1 MNNKRNFLLFLL
13 LGTTFLLRAQTD
25 ISESKFYVK
34 VYGGYGLITP
44 GSYKLASSSNAG
56 GAGNTSLSKTGLG
69 AGIRAGGG
77 IGVIISDFLNIG
89 ADVEYLSGASLK
101 SNTVYSSS
109 ASYYI
114 SRTQIK
120 YTSLSITPHVVFKAL
135 SKPDYLIYNRF
146 GILLNLP
153 MNLKKT
159 EFDSSF
165 TAGSPNY
172 YYSANKTGTYKVGL
186 TAGLSVALG
195 VQVRLTDN
203 LRGFAELFGNY
214 LVLSPTN
221 YDENSIVINNGA
233 KTSSDLHGTYIKDG
247 QTSYNSPPGSTTT
260 TYTTSVN
267 GNTFNMNAVGVNIGI
282 TYRF

>member
-1 MNNKRNFLLFLL
+1 MI
-13 LGTTFLLRAQTD
+13 GATVMSHAQTE
-25 ISESKFYVK
+25 ISESKFYIK

-44 GSYKLASSSNAG
+44 GSYKLVSSSNAG
-56 GAGNTSLSKTGLG
+56 GASGNTSLSKQGLG

-89 ADVEYLSGASLK
+89 ADVEYLSGSSLK
-101 SNTVYSSS
+101 SSTSYLPPTGYSF
-109 ASYYI
+109 I
-114 SRTQIK
+114 SRTEIT

-146 GILLNLP
+146 GILLNMP
-153 MNLKKT
+153 MNIKKT

-165 TAGSPNY
+165 TVGYN
-172 YYSANKTGTYKVGL
+172 YSANKTGTYKIGL

-195 VQVRLTDN
+195 VQMRLTDK

-214 LVLSPTN
+214 LVLSPSN
-221 YDENSIVINNGA
+221 YDENRTEVANG
-233 KTSSDLHGTYIKDG
+233 KTVNSDNHTIFIKDG
-247 QTSYNSPPGSTTT
+247 QISNSTNGNTTT
-260 TYTTSVN
+260 STISVY
-267 GNTFNMNAVGVNIGI
+267 GNTFNMNSVGINIGI

>member
-1 MNNKRNFLLFLL
+1 MNNKRNFLLFLMLGATL
-13 LGTTFLLRAQTD
+13 LLQAQTE
-25 ISESKFYVK
+25 ISESKFYIK

-44 GSYKLASSSNAG
+44 GSYKLVSSSNAG
-56 GAGNTSLSKTGLG
+56 GASGNTSLSKTGLG

-89 ADVEYLSGASLK
+89 ADVEYLSGSSLK
-101 SNTVYSSS
+101 SNTAYLPPTGYSF
-109 ASYYI
+109 I
-114 SRTQIK
+114 SQTQIK

-135 SKPDYLIYNRF
+135 SKPDYLIYNKF

-165 TAGSPNY
+165 NNVNY
-172 YYSANKTGTYKVGL
+172 SYSANKTGTYKVGL

-195 VQVRLTDN
+195 VQVRLTDK

-221 YDENSIVINNGA
+221 YDENRTEVLNGKA
-233 KTSSDLHGTYIKDG
+233 VASDYHLIFIKDG
-247 QTSYNSPPGSTTT
+247 QTSNTSSGNSSTS
-260 TYTTSVN
+260 TTSVY
-267 GNTFNMNAVGVNIGI
+267 GNTFNMNAVGINIGI

>member
-1 MNNKRNFLLFLL
+1 MNNKRNFLLFLMLGATL
-13 LGTTFLLRAQTD
+13 LLQAQTE
-25 ISESKFYVK
+25 ISESKFYIK

-44 GSYKLASSSNAG
+44 GSYKLVSSSNAG
-56 GAGNTSLSKTGLG
+56 GASGNTSLSKTGLG

-89 ADVEYLSGASLK
+89 ADVEYLSGSSLK
-101 SNTVYSSS
+101 SNTAYLPPTGYSF
-109 ASYYI
+109 I
-114 SRTQIK
+114 SQTQIK

-135 SKPDYLIYNRF
+135 SKPDYLIYNKF

-153 MNLKKT
+153 MNIKKT

-165 TAGSPNY
+165 NNVNY
-172 YYSANKTGTYKVGL
+172 SYSANKTGTYKVGL

-195 VQVRLTDN
+195 VQVRLTDK

-221 YDENSIVINNGA
+221 YDENRTEVLNGKA
-233 KTSSDLHGTYIKDG
+233 VASDYHLIFIKNG
-247 QTSYNSPPGSTTT
+247 QTSNTSSGNSSTS
-260 TYTTSVN
+260 TTSVY

>member
-1 MNNKRNFLLFLL
+1 MNKKRNCLLFLL
-13 LGTTFLLRAQTD
+13 LGSAFMLQAQTE
-25 ISESKFYVK
+25 ISESKFYIK
-34 VYGGYGLITP
+34 VYGGYGLLTP
-44 GSYKLASSSNAG
+44 GSYKLLSSSNAG
-56 GAGNTSLSKTGLG
+56 GTSGNTSLSKTGLG

-77 IGVIISDFLNIG
+77 IGVIVSDFLNLG

-101 SNTVYSSS
+101 SSTSYLPPTGYSF
-109 ASYYI
+109 I

-120 YTSLSITPHVVFKAL
+120 YSALSITPHVVFKAL
-135 SKPDYLIYNRF
+135 SKPDYLIYNKF

-153 MNLKKT
+153 MNIKKT

-165 TAGSPNY
+165 NAGAAY
-172 YYSANKTGTYKVGL
+172 TYSANKTGTYKVGL

-195 VQVRLTDN
+195 VQVRLTDK

-221 YDENSIVINNGA
+221 YDENRIEVANG
-233 KTSSDLHGTYIKDG
+233 KSVTSDYHLIYIKDG
-247 QTSYNSPPGSTTT
+247 QTSNTSTPTSST
-260 TYTTSVN
+260 STTSVY
-267 GNTFNMNAVGVNIGI
+267 GSTLNMNAVGINLGV

>member
-1 MNNKRNFLLFLL
+1 MNNKRNSLLFLMLGATL
-13 LGTTFLLRAQTD
+13 LLQAQTE
-25 ISESKFYVK
+25 ISESKFYIK

-44 GSYKLASSSNAG
+44 GSYKLVSSSNAG
-56 GAGNTSLSKTGLG
+56 GASGNTSLSKTGLG

-89 ADVEYLSGASLK
+89 ADVEYLSGSSLK
-101 SNTVYSSS
+101 SNTAYLPPTGYSF
-109 ASYYI
+109 I
-114 SRTQIK
+114 SQTQIK

-135 SKPDYLIYNRF
+135 SKPDYLIYNKF

-153 MNLKKT
+153 MNIKKT

-165 TAGSPNY
+165 NNVNY
-172 YYSANKTGTYKVGL
+172 SYSANKTGTYKVGL

-195 VQVRLTDN
+195 VQVRLTDK

-221 YDENSIVINNGA
+221 YDENRTEVLNGKA
-233 KTSSDLHGTYIKDG
+233 VASDYHLIFIKDG
-247 QTSYNSPPGSTTT
+247 QTSNTSSGNSSTS
-260 TYTTSVN
+260 TTSVY
-267 GNTFNMNAVGVNIGI
+267 GNTFNMNAVGINIGI

>member
-1 MNNKRNFLLFLL
+1 MNNKSNFLLSLM
-13 LGTTFLLRAQTD
+13 LGATFMIQAQTE
-25 ISESKFYVK
+25 ISDSKFYIK
-34 VYGGYGLITP
+34 AYGGYGLITP
-44 GSYKLASSSNAG
+44 GSYKLVSSSNAG
-56 GAGNTSLSKTGLG
+56 AASGNTSLSKQGLG

-77 IGVIISDFLNIG
+77 IGIIISDFLNIG
-89 ADVEYLSGASLK
+89 ADVEYLSGSRLE
-101 SNTVYSSS
+101 SNTSYLPSTGYSF
-109 ASYYI
+109 I
-114 SRTQIK
+114 SQTQIK

-135 SKPDYLIYNRF
+135 SKPDYLIYNKF

-165 TAGSPNY
+165 NKAANY

-195 VQVRLTDN
+195 VQLRLTDK

-221 YDENSIVINNGA
+221 YDENRTEVANG
-233 KTSSDLHGTYIKDG
+233 KTVNSDYHQIFIKNG
-247 QTSYNSPPGSTTT
+247 QISNTTNGNSTTST
-260 TYTTSVN
+260 ISVY
-267 GNTFNMNAVGVNIGI
+267 GNTFNMNALGINIGVS
-282 TYRF
+282 YRF

>member
-44 GSYKLASSSNAG
+44 GSYKLVSSSNAG
-56 GAGNTSLSKTGLG
+56 GASGNTTLSKTGLG

-101 SNTVYSSS
+101 SNTAYLPPTGYSF
-109 ASYYI
+109 I
-114 SRTQIK
+114 SRTQIT
-120 YTSLSITPHVVFKAL
+120 YSSLSITPHVVFKAL

-165 TAGSPNY
+165 SAGNT
-172 YYSANKTGTYKVGL
+172 YSANKTGTYKVGL

-195 VQVRLTDN
+195 VQVRLTDK

-221 YDENSIVINNGA
+221 YDENRVELYNG
-233 KTSSDLHGTYIKDG
+233 KTTNSDYHLIFIKDG
-247 QTSYNSPPGSTTT
+247 QTSNTSNGNSNTSTI
-260 TYTTSVN
+260 SVY
-267 GNTFNMNAVGVNIGI
+267 GNTFNMNAVGINIGI

>member
-1 MNNKRNFLLFLL
+1 MNNKRNFLLFLMLGATL
-13 LGTTFLLRAQTD
+13 LLQAQTE
-25 ISESKFYVK
+25 ISESKFYIK

-44 GSYKLASSSNAG
+44 GSYKLVSSSNAG
-56 GAGNTSLSKTGLG
+56 GASGNTSLSKTGLG

-89 ADVEYLSGASLK
+89 ADVEYLSGSSLK
-101 SNTVYSSS
+101 SNTAYLPPTGYSF
-109 ASYYI
+109 I
-114 SRTQIK
+114 SQTQIK

-135 SKPDYLIYNRF
+135 SKPDYLIYNKF

-153 MNLKKT
+153 MNIKKT

-165 TAGSPNY
+165 NNVNY
-172 YYSANKTGTYKVGL
+172 SYSANKTGTYKVGL

-195 VQVRLTDN
+195 VQVRLTDK

-221 YDENSIVINNGA
+221 YDENRTEVLNGKA
-233 KTSSDLHGTYIKDG
+233 VASDYHLIFIKDG
-247 QTSYNSPPGSTTT
+247 QTSNTSSGNSSTS
-260 TYTTSVN
+260 TTSVY
-267 GNTFNMNAVGVNIGI
+267 GNTFNMNAVGINIGI